1 MKIKRIKLID
11 GNENQIQQGDVIIEK
26 TNIPS
31 EAKEANK
38 KGIVAEGEGHHEH
51 AFIDPA
57 LIKHL
62 EFNEE
67 TYIKVTKPTELAHR
81 TKGSKQQGEHRT
93 LKLLTGEYEH
103 RPVIERDWL
112 EKLNRKVVD

>member
-1 MKIKRIKLID
+1 MKIRRIKLID
-11 GNENQIQQGDVIIEK
+11 GNKDQIQQGDVIIEK

-31 EAKEANK
+31 EAKEVNR
-38 KGIVAEGEGHHEH
+38 KGVVAEGEGHHEH

-57 LIKHL
+57 LVAHL
-62 EFNEE
+62 GWNEN
-67 TYIKVTKPTELAHR
+67 TYIKVRKNTELAHR

-112 EKLNRKVVD
+112 EKLNRKIVD

>member
-1 MKIKRIKLID
+1 MKIKRIKLSD
-11 GNENQIQQGDVIIEK
+11 GNKNQIQQGDVIIEK
-26 TNIPS
+26 AKIPS
-31 EAKEANK
+31 KAEFVDR

-57 LIKHL
+57 LVAHL
-62 EFNEE
+62 GWNEN
-67 TYIKVTKPTELAHR
+67 TYIKVKKETELAHR
-81 TKGSKQQGEHRT
+81 VKGSKNHGEHKT